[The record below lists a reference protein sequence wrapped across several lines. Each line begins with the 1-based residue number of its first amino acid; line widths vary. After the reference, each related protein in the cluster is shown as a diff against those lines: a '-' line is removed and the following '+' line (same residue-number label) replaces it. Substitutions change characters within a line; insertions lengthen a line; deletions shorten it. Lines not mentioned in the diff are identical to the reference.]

1 VTLSAQLNEE
11 IKMLN
16 KSILAMALLAP
27 LTFSTTVLA
36 QTMDGVDPA
45 CIIKNQDGTQK
56 VDTVKCPDGKQIGT
70 GSQTQNNSQQPADAA
85 GQNATGTNSTTND
98 QSATGANST
107 TTDQTTTSSTTSP
120 PNDILVAP
128 DKMTGSKIL
137 SANDFIGQTVYSRAN
152 ENVGKVADVIL
163 SENGVQA
170 VVLGVGGFL
179 GMGSKDVAVKMSSI
193 QVSQDGSST
202 KLIVDASKD
211 QLKAAPTYDIKSRT
225 YMN

>member
-1 VTLSAQLNEE
+1 
-11 IKMLN
+11 MLN
-16 KSILAMALLAP
+16 KSLLALAFLAP
-27 LTFSTTVLA
+27 LTFSTSVLA

-56 VDTVKCPDGKQIGT
+56 IDTVTCPDGKKVGAAN
-70 GSQTQNNSQQPADAA
+70 QTPEKNTQQPADASKNDSNSTTT
-85 GQNATGTNSTTND
+85 GQNTTGTSGTTTDQLATGTNGTT
-98 QSATGANST
+98 A
-107 TTDQTTTSSTTSP
+107 DQTATATNAPASG
-120 PNDILVAP
+120 DILVAP

-137 SANDFIGQTVYSRAN
+137 SANDFIGQTGYSRTN

-179 GMGSKDVAVKMSSI
+179 GMGTKDVAVKMSSI
-193 QVSQDGSST
+193 EVTQDGSST
-202 KLIVDASKD
+202 KLVVDASKD
-211 QLKAAPTYDIKSRT
+211 QLKAAPTYDMKSRT